1 MRELLYTCGCIALFF
16 SCKNEQSTTTITT
29 PSPTKKEVITEA
41 PKHYLHLKGTIKNLP
56 ITMDLNY
63 YMSPES
69 ISSEVTKGYYAGSYY
84 YDKYQEPIEILQAK
98 DSAGVLTLTEKY
110 SYDEDNRFVGKFDG
124 NTFSGN
130 WFDGYRKFSFPFE
143 LTIVEDDV
151 IAFDYYSYS
160 DTYLFDKTDEESPLA
175 QFSLSALWPKD
186 YKYPEATAFLKRE
199 IMKIIALDT
208 TLQDAVTPEEY
219 FNLAKAN
226 YFKVYQ
232 KDMQQYDYGVTNY
245 GRDVDLAVVWN
256 ADDMLSIGAMN
267 YENTSGAH
275 GNYGTTYHVLDVKSL
290 TVLTEKDLFNPNF
303 ERTIAAALLKS
314 AERTFDSDMNDY
326 KPIDAINRKELKPNG
341 NFFVTGGGI
350 GYNFVPYEIA
360 SYALGEIQL
369 FLPKNEVMEVLQP
382 KFIERMGW

>member
-1 MRELLYTCGCIALFF
+1 
-16 SCKNEQSTTTITT
+16 
-29 PSPTKKEVITEA
+29 
-41 PKHYLHLKGTIKNLP
+41 
-56 ITMDLNY
+56 
-63 YMSPES
+63 
-69 ISSEVTKGYYAGSYY
+69 
-84 YDKYQEPIEILQAK
+84 KYQEPIEILQAK